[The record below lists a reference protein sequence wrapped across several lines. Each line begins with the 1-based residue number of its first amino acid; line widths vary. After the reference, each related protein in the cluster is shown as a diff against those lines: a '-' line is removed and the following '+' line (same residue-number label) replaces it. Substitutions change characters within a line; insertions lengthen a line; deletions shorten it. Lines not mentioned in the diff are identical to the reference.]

1 MSAARR
7 QALVGAGLVVI
18 YTGLIAAADAITKRI
33 TGGYEAPQMF
43 AVSGAIVVGL
53 SLLLARGKAA
63 GLRTGCPRSMMLRSA
78 ATVVAA
84 VAFFQAFR
92 LLPFADVFLFIGL
105 MPILAA
111 LMSGA
116 ILGEYLR
123 PAAWGALLAGA
134 VGVMCLFPAG
144 PHAVEPGHLW
154 AALAAVSGTFSMVL
168 ARFIGRRESNALA
181 QVLWPNLALF
191 AVSLIAL
198 PLVWQPMA
206 LADLVGIAGYAWL
219 LFLARWVSVVALR
232 LLPAYA
238 VTPLMNLQFVWM
250 IGLGALAFGEWP
262 AAGTVLGATI
272 VIASGLYLLWDQ
284 ARPERRFTRN
294 VRSDL

>member
-33 TGGYEAPQMF
+33 AGGYEAPQMF
-43 AVSGAIVVGL
+43 AVSGVIVVGL

-144 PHAVEPGHLW
+144 RHAVEPGHLW

-198 PLVWQPMA
+198 PLVWRPMA
-206 LADLVGIAGYAWL
+206 LADLVGIAGYAGL

-262 AAGTVLGATI
+262 AAGTLLGATI

>member
-1 MSAARR
+1 
-7 QALVGAGLVVI
+7 
-18 YTGLIAAADAITKRI
+18 
-33 TGGYEAPQMF
+33 
-43 AVSGAIVVGL
+43 
-53 SLLLARGKAA
+53 
-63 GLRTGCPRSMMLRSA
+63 
-78 ATVVAA
+78 
-84 VAFFQAFR
+84 
-92 LLPFADVFLFIGL
+92 
-105 MPILAA
+105 
-111 LMSGA
+111 
-116 ILGEYLR
+116 
-123 PAAWGALLAGA
+123 
-134 VGVMCLFPAG
+134 
-144 PHAVEPGHLW
+144 
-154 AALAAVSGTFSMVL
+154 MVL

-206 LADLVGIAGYAWL
+206 LADLVGIAGYAGL